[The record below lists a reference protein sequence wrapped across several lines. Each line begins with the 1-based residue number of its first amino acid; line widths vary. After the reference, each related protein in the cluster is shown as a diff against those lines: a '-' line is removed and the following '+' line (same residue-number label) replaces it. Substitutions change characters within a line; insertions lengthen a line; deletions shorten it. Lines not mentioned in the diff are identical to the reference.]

1 MLRCKKVLPVVRLA
15 FIYPSPF
22 AVASPPTDL
31 GAGLP
36 ATATSM
42 SRGVR
47 GDKELG
53 GKFALAAEDRPVL
66 KFVTQARAERR
77 SLLSAALWGSGIG
90 LGLGATY
97 LAAGM
102 AGHIADRAHAQRMAE
117 AATIGYAGSHLEA
130 QGEGLRVGLNRYS
143 VRAGSDAA
151 TVAVRF
157 DNDRGAARTRKRADL
172 ECMTDA
178 VYYEARGESAR
189 GQAAVA
195 QVVMNRVSHPAFP
208 KTVCGVV
215 FQGAGRSGCQFSFA
229 CDGSMKRRREAG
241 AWERARDVAKRA
253 LIGAAGAQV
262 GRATHFHTTAVSPVW
277 APSMLRV
284 AQVGTH
290 VFYKFSP
297 YRVRMTAQASPHA
310 GDLVLTSGPG
320 GRVHDLQ
327 IAPALTE
334 QVIEA
339 SLQPPAVAEADPVP
353 AAKPTE
359 AAQLVA
365 PQAAQKAAA
374 S

>member
-1 MLRCKKVLPVVRLA
+1 
-15 FIYPSPF
+15 
-22 AVASPPTDL
+22 
-31 GAGLP
+31 
-36 ATATSM
+36 M
-42 SRGVR
+42 SRGDR
-47 GDKELG
+47 GVKKLG

-102 AGHIADRAHAQRMAE
+102 AGHIADRAHAERMSA
-117 AATIGYAGSHLEA
+117 AATSGYAGSHLEA
-130 QGEGLRVGLNRYS
+130 QGDGLRVGLQRYS
-143 VRAGSDAA
+143 LRADPDTAMI
-151 TVAVRF
+151 AVRF
-157 DNDRGAARTRKRADL
+157 DNDRGAVKTRKRADL

-178 VYYEARGESAR
+178 VYYEARGESAH

-229 CDGSMKRRREAG
+229 CDGSMKRTRESG
-241 AWERARDVAKRA
+241 AWARARAVAKRA

-262 GRATHFHTTAVSPVW
+262 GRATHFHTTAVSPFW

-290 VFYKFSP
+290 VFYKLSP
-297 YRVRMTAQASPHA
+297 YRMRAAPQASPRA
-310 GDLVLTSGPG
+310 DELVLTSGPVG
-320 GRVHDLQ
+320 QMHDLR
-327 IAPALTE
+327 IAPTM
-334 QVIEA
+334 VEA
-339 SLQPPAVAEADPVP
+339 VVEATLQPVADPKAKSVQDQAPAPRAAEAAALATPQPVS
-353 AAKPTE
+353 
-359 AAQLVA
+359 V
-365 PQAAQKAAA
+365 AA

>member
-1 MLRCKKVLPVVRLA
+1 
-15 FIYPSPF
+15 
-22 AVASPPTDL
+22 
-31 GAGLP
+31 
-36 ATATSM
+36 M

-97 LAAGM
+97 LVAGM
-102 AGHIADRAHAQRMAE
+102 GGHIADRAHAHRLADA
-117 AATIGYAGSHLEA
+117 AATGYAGSHLEA
-130 QGEGLRVGLNRYS
+130 QGDGLRAGLQRYN

-151 TVAVRF
+151 TVAERF
-157 DNDRGAARTRKRADL
+157 DNDRGGAKTRKRADL

-178 VYYEARGESAR
+178 VYYEARGESAH

-195 QVVMNRVSHPAFP
+195 QVVMNRVKHPAFP

-241 AWERARDVAKRA
+241 AWERARGVAKRA
-253 LIGAAGAQV
+253 LIGAAGAQI
-262 GRATHFHTTAVSPVW
+262 GRATHFHTTAVSPFW

-284 AQVGTH
+284 TQVGTH
-290 VFYKFSP
+290 IFYKFSP
-297 YRVRMTAQASPHA
+297 YRIRAAPQASLRA
-310 GDLVLTSGPG
+310 DELVLTSGPVG
-320 GRVHDLQ
+320 QMHDLK
-327 IAPALTE
+327 IAPTLLEAAVEATLQPDADPKAKSVPDQTAAPKAAEAAALTTP
-334 QVIEA
+334 
-339 SLQPPAVAEADPVP
+339 QPVSV
-353 AAKPTE
+353 
-359 AAQLVA
+359 
-365 PQAAQKAAA
+365 AA

>member
-1 MLRCKKVLPVVRLA
+1 
-15 FIYPSPF
+15 
-22 AVASPPTDL
+22 
-31 GAGLP
+31 
-36 ATATSM
+36 M

-66 KFVTQARAERR
+66 KSVTQARAERR

-102 AGHIADRAHAQRMAE
+102 SGHIADRAHAERMAQ
-117 AATIGYAGSHLEA
+117 AATTGYVGSHLESR
-130 QGEGLRVGLNRYS
+130 GSGLRVGLAHYS
-143 VRAGSDAA
+143 LRAGPDAE

-157 DNDRGAARTRKRADL
+157 DKDRGAAKARKRADL

-178 VYYEARGESAR
+178 VYYEARGESAH

-195 QVVMNRVSHPAFP
+195 QVVMNRVSHPAYP

-215 FQGAGRSGCQFSFA
+215 FQGAGRRGCQFSFA
-229 CDGSMKRRREAG
+229 CDGSMRRTREAQ
-241 AWERARDVAKRA
+241 AWNRARAVARRA
-253 LIGAAGAQV
+253 LAGVSGSAI
-262 GRATHFHTTAVSPVW
+262 GRATHFHTTAVSPFW

-290 VFYKFSP
+290 VFYRLSP
-297 YRVRMTAQASPHA
+297 LRARMTAEASTPSER
-310 GDLVLTSGPG
+310 LVLASGPAEPLQ
-320 GRVHDLQ
+320 DLQ
-327 IAPALTE
+327 VAPTLMESTIEATLQAVSDAKTKPASTPDIAPKAAEAAALTP
-334 QVIEA
+334 A
-339 SLQPPAVAEADPVP
+339 QPPA
-353 AAKPTE
+353 AAT
-359 AAQLVA
+359 
-365 PQAAQKAAA
+365 